1 MTLSFSRSL
10 YDADAIRE
18 TAEAYAELATW
29 TVIVEQYSVSVVCTD
44 PNPDIADLS
53 DHFANHALHLSI
65 ANTRRAAGGA
75 H

>member
-18 TAEAYAELATW
+18 TAAASAGLATW
-29 TVIVEQYSVSVVCTD
+29 TVTVEQYTVSVVCTD
-44 PNPDIADLS
+44 PSPDIPDLP